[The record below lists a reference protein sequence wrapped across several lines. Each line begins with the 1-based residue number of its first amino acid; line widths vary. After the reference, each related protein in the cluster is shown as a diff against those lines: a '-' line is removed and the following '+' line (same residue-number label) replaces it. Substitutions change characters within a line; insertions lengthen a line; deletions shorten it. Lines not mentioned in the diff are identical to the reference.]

1 MSLRY
6 ILCANHY
13 IVNHTGNAS
22 AAQDT
27 LTADNNMAI
36 ADDLLFGSLSQS
48 TQSENPGDSG
58 SFTETWN
65 KMFGNEQQT
74 EATSSQDTVESPTKY
89 MPSDLIDS
97 FASLDPYAPSGA
109 SSVTPVPQEMGGL
122 ASNDLLGPSA
132 PAPSGQQAGM
142 KKATSKPSDGN
153 LSTWLNLFS
162 DLDPLSNPD
171 AIGQENQ
178 EKDAKRSC

>member
-1 MSLRY
+1 MP
-6 ILCANHY
+6 INWCVDFA
-13 IVNHTGNAS
+13 GNAS
-22 AAQDT
+22 VAQDL
-27 LTADNNMAI
+27 LTADNDMAV

-48 TQSENPGDSG
+48 ALSENPGDGS

-74 EATSSQDTVESPTKY
+74 ELTSSQDKVESPTKY

-97 FASLDPYAPSGA
+97 FASLDPYAPASGA
-109 SSVTPVPQEMGGL
+109 GSIPPPPALQAMGGPL
-122 ASNDLLGPSA
+122 ASTELLGPSA
-132 PAPSGQQAGM
+132 PAPSGQQADVR
-142 KKATSKPSDGN
+142 KAQNKPSDGN

-178 EKDAKRSC
+178 ENDAKRSC